1 MTGTGHSPDDLLR
14 QFDDPNFAQQ
24 MREAM
29 DNPMVISMLEQS
41 PMVRDNPVVREMIR
55 NPATRRALFSPEVMR
70 AQLEI
75 QRNMQGGGNPEDNF
89 PAPGAT
95 DNTPQAGGQQ
105 PPTAG
110 GLPGQSPPAVGGA
123 PPANPFASLF
133 GQRGAAPPGSA
144 FPGAQNPGQS
154 PFGQVDPAMLAQLL
168 GGAGGAG
175 GAGGQGGAAANP
187 FGGGQYDLNAL
198 MEQSRAMFGDAQQT
212 PQDTRPPEERFANQ
226 LRQLNDMGFFEF
238 ERNIEALRRSGGS
251 VQGAIEYLLTNPS
264 S

>member
-1 MTGTGHSPDDLLR
+1 
-14 QFDDPNFAQQ
+14 
-24 MREAM
+24 
-29 DNPMVISMLEQS
+29 LEQS

-75 QRNMQGGGNPEDNF
+75 QRNLQGSSNPEDSF

-95 DNTPQAGGQQ
+95 DNTPQTGAQQ
-105 PPTAG
+105 PPATG
-110 GLPGQSPPAVGGA
+110 EQPNSTSTSPP
-123 PPANPFASLF
+123 PPGNPFASLF
-133 GQRGAAPPGSA
+133 GQRGAGFPP
-144 FPGAQNPGQS
+144 AQGTAQS
-154 PFGQVDPAMLAQLL
+154 PFGQMDPSVLAQMLG

-175 GAGGQGGAAANP
+175 SPGGAAPNP
-187 FGGGQYDLNAL
+187 LGQVDLNAL
-198 MEQSRAMFGDAQQT
+198 MEQSRAMFGGGSPFGGA
-212 PQDTRPPEERFANQ
+212 PAAPPDTRPPEERYADQ

-238 ERNIEALRRSGGS
+238 DRNIEALRRSGGS

>member
-1 MTGTGHSPDDLLR
+1 MTGGGPSPDDLLR
-14 QFDDPNFAQQ
+14 QFDDPNFAAQ

-75 QRNMQGGGNPEDNF
+75 QRNLSGPSNPEDNF

-95 DNTPQAGGQQ
+95 DNTPHTGTQPPPAAGGQLAQ
-105 PPTAG
+105 NTA
-110 GLPGQSPPAVGGA
+110 SPPDL
-123 PPANPFASLF
+123 PPGNPFASLF
-133 GQRGAAPPGSA
+133 GQRGPG
-144 FPGAQNPGQS
+144 FPAAQNPGQS
-154 PFGQVDPAMLAQLL
+154 PLAGIDPALLAQML
-168 GGAGGAG
+168 
-175 GAGGQGGAAANP
+175 GGQGGGAGAGTGAPNP
-187 FGGGQYDLNAL
+187 YGGGQFDMNAL
-198 MEQSRAMFGDAQQT
+198 MEQSRAMFGGGQAA
-212 PQDTRPPEERFANQ
+212 PPVQDTRPPEERFADQ